1 MYVTL
6 WRLLVC
12 FSIPYIALYIA
23 LFCRCQK
30 TFKLNCIMCLVVH
43 FTFHIMMPNQH
54 NYYTESNILKGIL
67 IVTISLADVWST
79 YQLLLNTNTGIKKHI
94 KTFATEYT
102 IIQEQWTQSHQLY
115 TIMTIKNNRQWTH
128 LGLSQSC

>member
-1 MYVTL
+1 
-6 WRLLVC
+6 
-12 FSIPYIALYIA
+12 
-23 LFCRCQK
+23 
-30 TFKLNCIMCLVVH
+30 MCLVVH

-67 IVTISLADVWST
+67 IVTISFADVWST